1 VFWKTTAVMSVA
13 CGVFLLAP
21 VAWLWSSL
29 VRGTI
34 PMSRAVALD
43 GRHTRWSAAA
53 MAGAPDETDVQ
64 QNEAELVALLGRY
77 DGNDRATEAKIL
89 QLVGSLC
96 AAPSSDAP
104 VSDPRINGCWRLRF
118 TSKSKFD
125 ISNPLGSRVD
135 GTKPGLEG
143 LFGSSAATEASS
155 SPIQRAVTS
164 SSYKQDSGV
173 RIYQNIELE
182 SPDPRVDQ
190 LVFIGDSSE
199 PFLRLSASAAKA
211 LPKRLDF
218 TFDLAYFNV
227 FGVRVPYPVPF
238 RLLGKEAMGWLD
250 TDYLSDNV
258 RITQGNKGT
267 TFVLIRE
274 V

>member
-1 VFWKTTAVMSVA
+1 M
-13 CGVFLLAP
+13 FLL
-21 VAWLWSSL
+21 
-29 VRGTI
+29 
-34 PMSRAVALD
+34 
-43 GRHTRWSAAA
+43 
-53 MAGAPDETDVQ
+53 
-64 QNEAELVALLGRY
+64 NLL
-77 DGNDRATEAKIL
+77 
-89 QLVGSLC
+89 
-96 AAPSSDAP
+96 
-104 VSDPRINGCWRLRF
+104 
-118 TSKSKFD
+118 
-125 ISNPLGSRVD
+125 
-135 GTKPGLEG
+135 
-143 LFGSSAATEASS
+143 
-155 SPIQRAVTS
+155 
-164 SSYKQDSGV
+164 